1 MPGLFLRDI
10 MKKILVLIFAVSFLL
25 CGCGAPSENKGYTF
39 TDNLGRSVTVSE
51 YDRTAPLI
59 GSFAE
64 LWTLAGG
71 SICASADD
79 AWDDYDIDIPVEAVN
94 LGGTENLSL
103 EKLLAAHPD
112 FVIASAKRKQH
123 IEWMEILE
131 SAGITVAYFDV
142 SDFDDYL
149 KMLEIC
155 TDITG
160 RPDLYEKNGLKVKGQ
175 IENTLKNAG
184 GQTYLLLRA
193 SATYIRAKKSSGTVL
208 GEMLSDFGCINIAD
222 SDESLL
228 ENLSLESIIK
238 KNPNRI
244 FIVQAGDDPYG
255 MKRAVEQMFS
265 ENPVWQELDAVKNG
279 KVHFMDKKLYNFK
292 PNEKWGTAYEN
303 LEKILFE

>member
-1 MPGLFLRDI
+1 
-10 MKKILVLIFAVSFLL
+10 MKKVLILLIIISLFL
-25 CGCGAPSENKGYTF
+25 CGCSSSQEKEGYTF
-39 TDNLGRSVTVSE
+39 TDHLGRTVTVSE
-51 YDRTAPLI
+51 YARTAALI

-71 SICASADD
+71 QICASADD
-79 AWDDYDIDIPVEAVN
+79 AWDDYDIDIPVSAVN

-103 EKLLAAHPD
+103 EKLLAAQPD

-123 IEWMEILE
+123 IEWMEILQ

-142 SDFDDYL
+142 SDFEQYL

-160 RPDLYEKNGLKVKGQ
+160 RKDLYEKNGLSVKEQ
-175 IENTLKNAG
+175 IENTVKDAG
-184 GQTYLLLRA
+184 GQSYLLLRA

-228 ENLSLESIIK
+228 ENLSLESIIN
-238 KNPNRI
+238 KNPDRI
-244 FIVQAGDDPYG
+244 FIVQAGDDPEG
-255 MKRAVEQMFS
+255 MKRAVETMFS
-265 ENPVWQELDAVKNG
+265 ENPAWGELSAVKNG
-279 KVHFMDKKLYNFK
+279 HVHYMDKKLYIFK
-292 PNEKWGTAYEN
+292 PNAKWGTAYEN

>member
-1 MPGLFLRDI
+1 
-10 MKKILVLIFAVSFLL
+10 MKKILVLILAISLLL
-25 CGCGAPSENKGYTF
+25 CGCTTPQEKEGYTF

-51 YDRTAPLI
+51 YARTAPLI

-79 AWDDYDIDIPVEAVN
+79 AWDDYNIDMPATAVN

-103 EKLLAAHPD
+103 EKLLAARPD

-131 SAGITVAYFDV
+131 AAEITVAYFDV
-142 SDFDDYL
+142 SDFEEYL

-160 RPDLYEKNGLKVKGQ
+160 RRDLYEKNGLEVKGQ
-175 IENTLKNAG
+175 IEKTVKDAG

-208 GEMLSDFGCINIAD
+208 GEMLSDFECVNIAD

-228 ENLSLESIIK
+228 ENLSLESIIN
-238 KNPNRI
+238 KNPDRI
-244 FIVQAGDDPYG
+244 FIVQAGDDPEG
-255 MKRAVEQMFS
+255 MKQAVEQMFK
-265 ENPVWQELDAVKNG
+265 ENPVWYELDAVKNG

-292 PNEKWGTAYEN
+292 PNEKWGIAYEQ

>member
-1 MPGLFLRDI
+1 
-10 MKKILVLIFAVSFLL
+10 MKKILVLILGVSLFL
-25 CGCGAPSENKGYTF
+25 CGCSAPQNKEGYTF
-39 TDNLGRSVTVSE
+39 SDNLGRSVTVSE
-51 YDRTAPLI
+51 YVRTAPLI

-79 AWDDYDIDIPVEAVN
+79 AWEDYDIDIPADAVN

-103 EKLLAAHPD
+103 EKLLAARPD

-123 IEWMEILE
+123 IEWMDILE

-142 SDFDDYL
+142 SDFEEYL

-160 RPDLYEKNGLKVKGQ
+160 RRDLYEKNGLEIKGQ
-175 IENTLKNAG
+175 IENTVKDAG
-184 GQTYLLLRA
+184 EKTYLLLRA

-238 KNPNRI
+238 KNPDRI
-244 FIVQAGDDPYG
+244 FIVQAGDDPEG
-255 MKRAVEQMFS
+255 MKKAVEQMFK
-265 ENPVWQELDAVKNG
+265 ENPVWYELDAVKNG

-292 PNEKWGTAYEN
+292 PNAKWGTAYEQ